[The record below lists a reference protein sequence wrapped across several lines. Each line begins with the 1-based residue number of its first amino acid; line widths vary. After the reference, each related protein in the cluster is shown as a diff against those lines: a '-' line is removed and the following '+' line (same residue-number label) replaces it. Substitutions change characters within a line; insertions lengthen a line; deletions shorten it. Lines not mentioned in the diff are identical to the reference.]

1 LTAATNVVWSFEFTA
16 FWTMLRVEYIGAPPT
31 IGFAEAGAAIASDS
45 AAVANNGMREM
56 NMELSSWLTA
66 QIGCGGDTGRT
77 AQRMRFCSP
86 RIRNGPAAVFCC
98 NGE

>member
-1 LTAATNVVWSFEFTA
+1 
-16 FWTMLRVEYIGAPPT
+16 MLRVEYIGAPPT

-45 AAVANNGMREM
+45 AAVANNGMRET

-77 AQRMRFCSP
+77 AQRMRSARRASETGRRPYF
-86 RIRNGPAAVFCC
+86 AATGNEFRQR
-98 NGE
+98 GSRAAKRTE